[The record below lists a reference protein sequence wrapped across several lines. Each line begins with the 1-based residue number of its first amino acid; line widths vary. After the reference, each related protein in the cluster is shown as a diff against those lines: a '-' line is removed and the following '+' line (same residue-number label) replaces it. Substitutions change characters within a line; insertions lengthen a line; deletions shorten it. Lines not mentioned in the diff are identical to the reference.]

1 MKKKTILYT
10 DGACLG
16 NPGAGG
22 WASIL
27 VFNNHK
33 KILSGNEA
41 DTTNNRME
49 LIAVIKGLSALT
61 RPVNITIITD
71 SKYVMDGI
79 DKWIANWEQN
89 NWKTAAKK
97 AVKNKDLWIKLDKLC
112 GLHQVDWQW
121 IKGHSGHAENEE
133 CDRLA
138 QTEARRIQTM
148 TPD

>member
-1 MKKKTILYT
+1 MKRKTILYT

-71 SKYVMDGI
+71 SRYVMDGI
-79 DKWIANWEQN
+79 DKWIANWKQN